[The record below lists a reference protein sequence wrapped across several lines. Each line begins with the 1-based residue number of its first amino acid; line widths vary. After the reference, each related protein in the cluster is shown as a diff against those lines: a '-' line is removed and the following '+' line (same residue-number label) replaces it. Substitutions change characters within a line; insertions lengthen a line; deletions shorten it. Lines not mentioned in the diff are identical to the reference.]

1 MAEHVGL
8 QMNRFIVHVDLVTPE
23 NCVKVCK
30 NIKDEILC
38 LRALKM
44 KLEKDNNEEFLIK
57 TFSSSSF
64 SFIIAASSS
73 FFAHCDPQDD
83 FVIDTVVSSS
93 ELLSDVSD
101 NNVITWGELKD
112 ITQDANS
119 TDIHNA
125 YIAAGIL
132 ATALLILAIV
142 VSISYYHIVALINS
156 I

>member
-1 MAEHVGL
+1 
-8 QMNRFIVHVDLVTPE
+8 
-23 NCVKVCK
+23 
-30 NIKDEILC
+30 
-38 LRALKM
+38 
-44 KLEKDNNEEFLIK
+44 
-57 TFSSSSF
+57 
-64 SFIIAASSS
+64 
-73 FFAHCDPQDD
+73 
-83 FVIDTVVSSS
+83 
-93 ELLSDVSD
+93 LSDVSD